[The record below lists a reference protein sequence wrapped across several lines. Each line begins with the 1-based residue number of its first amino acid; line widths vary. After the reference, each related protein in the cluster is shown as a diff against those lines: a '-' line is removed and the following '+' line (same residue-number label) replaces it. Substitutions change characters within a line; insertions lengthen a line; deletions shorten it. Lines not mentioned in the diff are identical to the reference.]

1 MMDSNSDAISRLVDE
16 RPAAPLDPH
25 DRRIIAHT
33 LALEDDC
40 RRLSDRLWDLAETAY
55 DEYESV
61 ERQIELLQVHCFDVT
76 RELGGLPTA
85 FMAEAGAGGPVIA
98 FLGEYD
104 ALPNLSQQAGVWQTC
119 AACPGGS
126 GHGCGHNLLGAAA
139 VLAAAAVRRW
149 LAETGRPGRV
159 RYYGCP
165 AEEGGAGK
173 TFRRAARRPRPA
185 AAGARRVRSRGSARS
200 LCLPDPGRGRG
211 AAEAA
216 PCLARRFRG
225 RRAMSGGELRARF
238 RFTGRAAHAAASP
251 HLGRS
256 ALDAVELT
264 NVGASFLRGHLPAGV
279 SIEYAVTDAG
289 GSAPNVVQKDAE
301 VLYVLRA
308 NDIDTAGALFEGV
321 KDVARGAAR
330 MTETELVIERDR
342 PCPDEKWDTVF
353 T

>member
-1 MMDSNSDAISRLVDE
+1 
-16 RPAAPLDPH
+16 
-25 DRRIIAHT
+25 
-33 LALEDDC
+33 
-40 RRLSDRLWDLAETAY
+40 
-55 DEYESV
+55 
-61 ERQIELLQVHCFDVT
+61 
-76 RELGGLPTA
+76 
-85 FMAEAGAGGPVIA
+85 
-98 FLGEYD
+98 
-104 ALPNLSQQAGVWQTC
+104 
-119 AACPGGS
+119 
-126 GHGCGHNLLGAAA
+126 
-139 VLAAAAVRRW
+139 
-149 LAETGRPGRV
+149 
-159 RYYGCP
+159 
-165 AEEGGAGK
+165 
-173 TFRRAARRPRPA
+173 
-185 AAGARRVRSRGSARS
+185 
-200 LCLPDPGRGRG
+200 
-211 AAEAA
+211 
-216 PCLARRFRG
+216 
-225 RRAMSGGELRARF
+225 MSGGELRARF

-308 NDIDTAGALFEGV
+308 NDIDTAGALFERV